1 MTTFKQGVKY
11 SILFPVILASVIH
24 LWNPGGFPSLHPDE
38 GDYLRKTMHVLSG
51 LGPQEDA
58 GERSAINQS
67 YTHPHFGQ
75 LFLATIL
82 GILGYPQM
90 VNAVPDV
97 RSIEVLY
104 AVPRLVMGLLAVID
118 TFIIYKIAERRFDR
132 TVALVASCL
141 FAVMP
146 ATLIFRQVYLDN
158 ILMPFLLSSIFF
170 ALYITPTKFTNIGT
184 QRRIK
189 NDLLIVFSGALLGIA
204 IFTKIPA
211 FTMIPLVGYLVF
223 MNSGQRIKTLALWF
237 IPVIAIPCLW
247 PAYALYV
254 GEFDLW
260 INGIAAQGNRLVE
273 QGQNKLLYSFGTL
286 FKVDPILV
294 TLGTAGLA
302 FAALKKEY
310 WILVWVIPFLIFSYF
325 IEWVIYFHLALIF
338 PVFCISGAMLLVH
351 LFEFKIWRRLVSP
364 VLIST
369 ILFFGAVAS
378 TLLISYNVNSFQ
390 YEGQALIVNQLMKNH
405 TSKPVDKI
413 NYRNIVL
420 VGHRIYHWIPKYIFR
435 IEFQTFPTDSLPAQ
449 WNNSE
454 VILVDNG
461 NSCCCQCLYFGE
473 LYDGT
478 KKIQSFKRPSTPEY
492 YPSTGIVINPSIGKK
507 VSVRTS

>member
-1 MTTFKQGVKY
+1 MITFKQGLKY
-11 SILFPVILASVIH
+11 SILFPIILASVIH

-51 LGPQEDA
+51 LGPQEGG
-58 GERSAINQS
+58 GERSAINQT

-97 RSIEVLY
+97 HSIEVLY
-104 AVPRLVMGLLAVID
+104 AVPRLIMGLLAVID
-118 TFIIYKIAERRFDR
+118 TFVIYKIAERRFDR

-146 ATLIFRQVYLDN
+146 ATLILRQVYLDN
-158 ILMPFLLSSIFF
+158 ILLPFLLSSIFF
-170 ALYITPTKFTNIGT
+170 ALYINPTKFTNQGT
-184 QRRIK
+184 RQRIK
-189 NDLLIVFSGALLGIA
+189 NDLLILFSGALLGIA
-204 IFTKIPA
+204 IYTKIPA

-223 MNSGQRIKTLALWF
+223 MNSGKRIKTMALWF

-247 PAYALYV
+247 PAYALHV

-260 INGIAAQGNRLVE
+260 ISGIAAQGNRLIE
-273 QGQNKLLYSFGTL
+273 QGQNKLLYSFGTV
-286 FKVDPILV
+286 FKIDPLLIM
-294 TLGTAGLA
+294 LGTAGLA

-310 WILVWVIPFLIFSYF
+310 WILVWVIPFLVFSYF

-338 PVFCISGAMLLVH
+338 PAFCLSGALLIVH
-351 LFEFKIWRRLVSP
+351 LFKFNIWRRIVSP

-390 YEGQALIVNQLMKNH
+390 YEGHALIVNQLTKNH
-405 TSKPVDKI
+405 SSKHDDKI
-413 NYRNIVL
+413 NYSDIVL
-420 VGHRIYHWIPKYIFR
+420 VGHRIYYWIPKYIFR
-435 IEFQTFPTDSLPAQ
+435 IGFQTFPTDSLPAQ
-449 WNNSE
+449 WNNSK

-461 NSCCCQCLYFGE
+461 NSCCCQCPYFGE

-492 YPSTGIVINPSIGKK
+492 YPFTGIVINPSIGKK